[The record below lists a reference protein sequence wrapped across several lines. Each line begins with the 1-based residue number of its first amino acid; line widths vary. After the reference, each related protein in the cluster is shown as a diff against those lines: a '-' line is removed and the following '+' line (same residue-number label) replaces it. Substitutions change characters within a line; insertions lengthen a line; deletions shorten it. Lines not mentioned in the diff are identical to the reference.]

1 MLGHTHLLFG
11 AVTLAAAEVAL
22 RTTTGVS
29 LVTTET
35 ADGALSAAPALCLAA
50 ALVGSL
56 APDLDAEDSTIQ
68 RELGGL
74 GVLAHLGLNL
84 LGVKHRGLLHSGLAM
99 LLVTAAA
106 VVIGRRVGF
115 ETVGLAFGLGY
126 ISHVA
131 LADALTISGVPLWW
145 PGQTRFHLLPHPFR
159 VRTGGPAEKLVALV
173 MVGLLV
179 WLLPQAVPPA
189 WISLAQKWLS

>member
-1 MLGHTHLLFG
+1 
-11 AVTLAAAEVAL
+11 
-22 RTTTGVS
+22 
-29 LVTTET
+29 
-35 ADGALSAAPALCLAA
+35 
-50 ALVGSL
+50 
-56 APDLDAEDSTIQ
+56 
-68 RELGGL
+68 LGGL
-74 GVLAHLGLNL
+74 GVLTHLGLNV

-106 VVIGRRVGF
+106 VVIGRRAGF
-115 ETVGLAFGLGY
+115 EAVGLAFGLGY